1 MNNYWK
7 RDRHPTRDMDE
18 FISKNFEALESER
31 LNQKAH
37 IQETQTDEWTNSYV
51 SELMVDIY
59 LDFIN
64 NEEKSLKT
72 LKEWTGI
79 SKQWYNI

>member
-1 MNNYWK
+1 
-7 RDRHPTRDMDE
+7 MDE

-72 LKEWTGI
+72 LKE
-79 SKQWYNI
+79 

>member
-1 MNNYWK
+1 
-7 RDRHPTRDMDE
+7 
-18 FISKNFEALESER
+18 
-31 LNQKAH
+31 
-37 IQETQTDEWTNSYV
+37 
-51 SELMVDIY
+51 MVDIY

>member
-1 MNNYWK
+1 
-7 RDRHPTRDMDE
+7 MDE
-18 FISKNFEALESER
+18 FISKNFDALELER
-31 LNQKAH
+31 LNQNAW
-37 IQETQTDEWTNSYV
+37 IQETQTEEWTNSYV

-64 NEEKSLKT
+64 NDKTSLKT

-79 SKQWYNI
+79 SMQWYNI

>member
-1 MNNYWK
+1 
-7 RDRHPTRDMDE
+7 MDE
-18 FISKNFEALESER
+18 FISNNFEALELER
-31 LNQKAH
+31 LNQKGD
-37 IQETQTDEWTNSYV
+37 IQETQTDQWTNSFV
-51 SELMVDIY
+51 CELMTDIY

-64 NEEKSLKT
+64 NDTKSLKT

>member
-1 MNNYWK
+1 
-7 RDRHPTRDMDE
+7 MDE

-31 LNQKAH
+31 LSKKAH
-37 IQETQTDEWTNSYV
+37 IQESQTEEWTNSYV

-72 LKEWTGI
+72 LKE
-79 SKQWYNI
+79 